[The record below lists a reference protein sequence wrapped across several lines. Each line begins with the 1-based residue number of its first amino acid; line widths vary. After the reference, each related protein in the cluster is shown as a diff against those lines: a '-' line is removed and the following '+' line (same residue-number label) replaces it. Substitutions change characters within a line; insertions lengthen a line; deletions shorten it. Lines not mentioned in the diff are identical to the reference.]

1 MKRFLFLAAF
11 AAAALVSCNKAEV
24 ETEYVPDTN
33 RAVKFK
39 IENLG
44 FYEFKSPTLA
54 LGADG
59 CSTVGIYAAD
69 LGANNVQ
76 ATVSGTSLTPASTIY
91 WGVGQTT
98 ASTFVAR
105 YPYYD
110 GATVNGAY
118 AIPGNQSS
126 ADEFSYHANLMS
138 AVTSASPDPGTVTF
152 DFKHPFA
159 KIVVNV
165 TNNLGADAVAS
176 VVMKK
181 MKLSAS
187 TLDLTASPASPT
199 LEDTKT
205 DVTACQ
211 TNTNEYSMIV
221 MPQAATNE
229 MDIVVTTT
237 LGSVYTFRI
246 TGEYT
251 FQAGK
256 VATANVTLNPAEGEG
271 GSRTPVG
278 ALTFGTTDWSAG
290 SAATIGAVGDP
301 TVGNYFQ
308 IGGCV
313 YSADNKG
320 DDAWAKYYNMLCTA
334 ENVWTVTIN
343 YDEDMT
349 DDPTGKGFIVRR
361 GEAYYGMWT
370 GSESVTEDY
379 DLDPTDDTHKNV
391 KLASAGNYTLVFT
404 YNSGTNKVNV
414 TTITRNGDAE

>member
-1 MKRFLFLAAF
+1 MKRFLFFAAF
-11 AAAALVSCNKAEV
+11 ATAALVSCNKAEV
-24 ETEYVPDTN
+24 ETYVPDTN
-33 RAVKFK
+33 RAVKFTV
-39 IENLG
+39 ENISS
-44 FYEFKSPTLA
+44 YVFKSPTLG

-69 LGANNVQ
+69 LGANNVE

-98 ASTFVAR
+98 PTTFVAR
-105 YPYYD
+105 YPYYVD
-110 GATVNGAY
+110 ATINDAY
-118 AIPGNQSS
+118 AIPADQSS
-126 ADEFSYHANLMS
+126 EDTFTYQANFMS
-138 AVTSASPDPGTVTF
+138 AVQSASPDPGTVTF

-159 KIVVNV
+159 KIVVNI
-165 TNNLGADAVAS
+165 TNNLGADAVQS
-176 VVMKK
+176 VVMKQLK
-181 MKLSAS
+181 MSAS
-187 TLDLTASPASPT
+187 TLDLTTAPATPT
-199 LEDTKT
+199 LEETKT
-205 DVTACQ
+205 DVTACL
-211 TNTNEYSMIV
+211 TGENEYSMIV

-246 TGEYT
+246 TGDYT

-256 VATANVTLNPAEGEG
+256 VATANLTLNPAEGQG

-278 ALTFGTTDWSAG
+278 ALTFGTPDWSSG
-290 SAATIGAVGDP
+290 SAATVDAVDTP
-301 TVGNYFQ
+301 VVGNYFQ

-313 YSADNKG
+313 YSAENKG

-343 YDEDMT
+343 YDEAMT
-349 DDPTGKGFIVRR
+349 DDESGKGFIVRR

-370 GSESVTEDY
+370 GSENVTADY
-379 DLDPTDDTHKNV
+379 NLDPTDETHKNV

-404 YNSGTNKVNV
+404 YLPGENKVNV